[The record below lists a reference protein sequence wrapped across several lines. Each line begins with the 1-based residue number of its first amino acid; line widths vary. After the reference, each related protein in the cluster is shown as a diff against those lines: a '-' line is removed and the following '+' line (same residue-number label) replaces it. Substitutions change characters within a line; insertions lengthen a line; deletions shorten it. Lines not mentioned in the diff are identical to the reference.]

1 MNTNRE
7 DYIADLK
14 VRLERCNA
22 AIQRQPASAGKDV
35 AMLRELR
42 ERLLKKLR
50 VLEPETA

>member
-22 AIQRQPASAGKDV
+22 AIERQPAAGGKDL
-35 AMLRELR
+35 AMLQEVRAQLLAKL
-42 ERLLKKLR
+42 RLL
-50 VLEPETA
+50 EPLAA

>member
-22 AIQRQPASAGKDV
+22 AIQRQPAAAGKDV

-42 ERLLKKLR
+42 ERLLAKLR
-50 VLEPETA
+50 LLEPETV

>member
-22 AIQRQPASAGKDV
+22 AIQRQPPSAAKDV

-42 ERLLKKLR
+42 ERLLAKLR
-50 VLEPETA
+50 MLEPATA

>member
-1 MNTNRE
+1 MDTNRE

-22 AIQRQPASAGKDV
+22 AIARLPATNGADL

-42 ERLLKKLR
+42 ERLLRKLR
-50 VLEPETA
+50 LLEPLAA